1 MKSRWRI
8 GVAQA
13 DLPLGCLKSA
23 KAAVGRV
30 LAVSVV
36 AGQILKESD
45 FVWRGTGAELPA
57 QIPEGMRAFKIHL
70 SKAVPDRILL
80 YPGCIV
86 DVLFT
91 SKLSGGEKGQAV
103 TFTILQGIQV
113 LSVRGDVIA
122 WTPTPGQSN
131 NSSPRA
137 RGLTVTLLVDPKQ
150 AEVLQLASDN
160 GTLSLTIRN
169 PLDKDLDS
177 MIYAKPGSKTL
188 PYYESL
194 KSRIR
199 EIVVIRGRNT
209 LGDSQQAAVGD
220 PNE

>member
-1 MKSRWRI
+1 M
-8 GVAQA
+8 
-13 DLPLGCLKSA
+13 
-23 KAAVGRV
+23 
-30 LAVSVV
+30 
-36 AGQILKESD
+36 
-45 FVWRGTGAELPA
+45 
-57 QIPEGMRAFKIHL
+57 
-70 SKAVPDRILL
+70 

-91 SKLSGGEKGQAV
+91 SKLSGGDRRGQAV
-103 TFTILQGIQV
+103 TITILQGIQV
-113 LSVRGDVIA
+113 LSVWGDVIA
-122 WTPTPGQSN
+122 SIPTPGQSN
-131 NSSPRA
+131 NARWSSPRA

-194 KSRIR
+194 KLRIR
-199 EIVVIRGRNT
+199 EIIVIRGRNT
-209 LGDSQQAAVGD
+209 PGDSQQAAVGD